1 MKLIT
6 WFMLH
11 GASVL
16 AVVQVVLKFIKEVLT
31 ACVNILYPIIPS
43 DKFKAIVEKV
53 RGIVNMVDDLVEKGK
68 KFLVK

>member
-1 MKLIT
+1 MKIIT

-11 GASVL
+11 GASAL
-16 AVVQVVLKFIKEVLT
+16 GFVQVGLKFIKEVLT
-31 ACVNILYPIIPS
+31 ACVNILYPVIPS

-53 RGIVNMVDDLVEKGK
+53 RGFVNMVDDLVEKGK

>member
-6 WFMLH
+6 WIMLH

-16 AVVQVVLKFIKEVLT
+16 GVVQVVLKFIKEVLT

-53 RGIVNMVDDLVEKGK
+53 RGFVNMVDDLVEKGK

>member
-6 WFMLH
+6 WIMLN

-16 AVVQVVLKFIKEVLT
+16 AVIQSALKFIKEVLT

-53 RGIVNMVDDLVEKGK
+53 RGVVNMVDDLVEKGK

>member
-6 WFMLH
+6 WIMLN
-11 GASVL
+11 GASAL
-16 AVVQVVLKFIKEVLT
+16 GVVQVVLKFIKEVLT

-53 RGIVNMVDDLVEKGK
+53 RGFVNMVDDLVEKGK